1 MAKCTPPGEPQVA
14 PGADGCGGWEPK
26 TRRERAE
33 DGFFDAEAGLAAEE
47 AFGAETDSEG
57 EYEGET

>member
-1 MAKCTPPGEPQVA
+1 MS
-14 PGADGCGGWEPK
+14 ADLSKADTQQWLG
-26 TRRERAE
+26 AE
-33 DGFFDAEAGLAAEE
+33 DGFFDAEAGLTAEE